1 MMSNALIDASVVHII
16 SYTIIIQ
23 SSHLVGL
30 PSHQRH
36 DSRAIFFRAF
46 YLSNDGNPNEVEVV
60 GQYVYIAVI

>member
-16 SYTIIIQ
+16 SYTIIQ

-46 YLSNDGNPNEVEVV
+46 YLSNDGNPDEVEVV